1 MDEIERIL
9 ESILSRYDLSTPE
22 GRTSAYE
29 ACVEYAENELSH
41 DLMCNTF
48 LRRAAELLEKEPVEI
63 DVVRELVDL
72 PSDALLDISYD
83 ERHGLVITGN
93 PSGLQYLSDILNVLA
108 EAPQGE
114 HVHLFNDEEP
124 LTPVSFNAVFYVED
138 DDWFRKLEEENM
150 GGSDKGFRIRNIP
163 PEEIFAIQ
171 VIGEIPSDL
180 PITRDHIYKVL
191 SWSNNSG
198 NSAWRKK
205 YSGDSERFITFE
217 IEDDNGYDFEIELNL
232 DDPDVNYFRKSDI
245 ESLLD

>member
-1 MDEIERIL
+1 MDEIERLL
-9 ESILSRYDLSTPE
+9 ESILSRYDLSTLE

-63 DVVRELVDL
+63 DVVREFVDM
-72 PSDALLDISYD
+72 PSDSMLDISYD
-83 ERHGLVITGN
+83 DRHGLVITGN
-93 PSGLQYLSDILNVLA
+93 PSGLQYLSDLLSVLA

-124 LTPVSFNAVFYVED
+124 LTPVSFNLVFYVED
-138 DDWFRKLEEENM
+138 DEWFKKLEEETAGEN
-150 GGSDKGFRIRNIP
+150 SKSLRKRNISP
-163 PEEIFAIQ
+163 HEIFALQ

-180 PITRDHIYKVL
+180 PITRDRIYKVQD
-191 SWSNNSG
+191 WNENST

-205 YSGDSERFITFE
+205 FSGDSDRFITFE
-217 IEDDNGYDFEIELNL
+217 IEDDNGYEFEIELNL